1 VNPTARTLEEF
12 ATCGGVSAIFSAGST
27 GAGHHW
33 QLFGQDGSQLARTAR
48 VHNGGKIA
56 QLWWKAVTLT
66 GMDANNDIHVELIGA
81 DGSALARA
89 SASYMKETVTLSD
102 PTGRHLGHTKRDKKV
117 VTVYGADDVA
127 LAEFTCEG
135 DDPWPVRRPSGEDIG
150 EVLAGEPGPSLSA
163 PLWQWALD
171 TQWALNT
178 TAYRQAMHLG
188 LRRVN
193 RYSFT
198 PTRPVVPMLAL
209 LPLLC
214 GLSY

>member
-1 VNPTARTLEEF
+1 VSPTARTLEEI
-12 ATCGGVSAIFSAGST
+12 ATCGGVCAVFSAGST
-27 GAGHHW
+27 GDGHHW
-33 QLFGQDGSQLARTAR
+33 KLFGQDGSPLAHTAR

-56 QLWWKAVTLT
+56 QLWWKAVTFT
-66 GMDANNDIHVELIGA
+66 GMDAKNDIHGELIGA
-81 DGSALARA
+81 DGNALARV
-89 SASYMKETVTLSD
+89 SSSYMKESVTVSD
-102 PTGRHLGHTKRDKKV
+102 TTGRPLGRTKRHKKD
-117 VTVYGADDVA
+117 VTVYGPDDLV
-127 LAEFTCEG
+127 LAEFTCDG
-135 DDPWPVRRPSGEDIG
+135 KDPWPVRRPSGDEIG

-178 TAYRQAMHLG
+178 TTYRQAMHLG

-198 PTRPVVPMLAL
+198 PTSPVTPILAL

>member
-1 VNPTARTLEEF
+1 MSLAARTLEEI
-12 ATCGGVSAIFSAGST
+12 ATCGGVSAVFSAGST
-27 GAGHHW
+27 GGGHHW
-33 QLFGQDGSQLARTAR
+33 KLFGQNGSQLAHTAR

-56 QLWWKAVTLT
+56 QLWWKAVTFT
-66 GMDANNDIHVELIGA
+66 GMDAKNDIHVELIGA
-81 DGSALARA
+81 EGTALARA
-89 SASYMKETVTLSD
+89 SSSYMKESVTVSD
-102 PTGRHLGHTKRDKKV
+102 PTGRPLGHTKRHKKD
-117 VTVYGADDVA
+117 VTVYGPDDVPI
-127 LAEFTCEG
+127 AEFSCDGT
-135 DDPWPVRRPSGEDIG
+135 DPWPVRRPSGDDIG

-171 TQWALNT
+171 TQWAVNT
-178 TAYRQAMHLG
+178 TTYRQAMHLG

-198 PTRPVVPMLAL
+198 PTSPVAPILAL